1 MKILNRKGFTLIEL
15 LAVIVVL
22 AVVLVVTIPAVL
34 SSVRSA
40 KLSQLHNL
48 SVAVADWYNKAAE
61 SDNLGLSENILGDIP
76 KELSSGKWMDLI
88 DLKNTDG
95 KSIAD
100 LYNLNSKDI
109 YLNDK
114 DENAPP
120 DDKTY
125 VFDSDGKITITDGTS
140 KIKDL
145 TSSIRIK
152 DGKAEVLLIAREGG
166 KFDTNGEEWTY
177 ALSSGTNAYDTVAD
191 SLERQFISM
200 IKDIE
205 NYAQDQI
212 SKCKNNDVY
221 DETWF
226 NENEDDC
233 SLDES
238 TTYGMVNSLGYI
250 ALINDDQADI
260 NYLEFDLK
268 TGKVLKATS
277 PSSSKFGKQTYSSS

>member
-61 SDNLGLSENILGDIP
+61 SDKLGLSENILGDIP
-76 KELSSGKWMDLI
+76 KILSDGEWKDLI

-100 LYNLNSKDI
+100 IYNLNSKDI

-114 DENAPP
+114 DENFPP

-125 VFDSDGKITITDGTS
+125 YFDPDGKMTIMDDS
-140 KIKDL
+140 SVKDL

-166 KFDTNGEEWTY
+166 KFDTNGKQWTY
-177 ALSSGTNAYDTVAD
+177 ALSSGTNAYDVAGG
-191 SLERQFISM
+191 
-200 IKDIE
+200 
-205 NYAQDQI
+205 
-212 SKCKNNDVY
+212 
-221 DETWF
+221 DE
-226 NENEDDC
+226 
-233 SLDES
+233 
-238 TTYGMVNSLGYI
+238 
-250 ALINDDQADI
+250 
-260 NYLEFDLK
+260 
-268 TGKVLKATS
+268 
-277 PSSSKFGKQTYSSS
+277 

>member
-61 SDNLGLSENILGDIP
+61 SDKLGLSENILGDIP
-76 KELSSGKWMDLI
+76 EELSNGEWMDLI
-88 DLKNTDG
+88 DLKNNVG

-100 LYNLNSKDI
+100 IYNLNSNDI

-125 VFDSDGKITITDGTS
+125 VFDSEGKITITDGTS

-191 SLERQFISM
+191 SLEKQFISM

-205 NYAQDQI
+205 NYAQDQM
-212 SKCKNNDVY
+212 SACKNNGVY
-221 DETWF
+221 DGTWL
-226 NENEDDC
+226 NDDC
-233 SLDES
+233 SLDET
-238 TTYGMVNSLGYI
+238 TTYGMASSLGYT
-250 ALINDDQADI
+250 ASTNDDQADI
-260 NYLEFDLK
+260 NYLEFDLE

-277 PSSSKFGKQTYSSS
+277 PSSSKFGEQAYSS